1 MQSFSKKEWTISDK
15 KHFGGRFD
23 YHPIEGYI
31 RAQENNI
38 ISGILHYK
46 IQAGVMDIVSF
57 IVGVDYQKKGI
68 GRALIKSA
76 EELAKKNKVH
86 KLYLLTGID
95 WEAAQFYEKVGFIQ
109 TGILK
114 NHHMN
119 KDWIEFSKFL

>member
-15 KHFGGRFD
+15 KHFGGQFD

-38 ISGILHYK
+38 ILGVLHYR

-57 IVGVDYQKKGI
+57 IVGFDYQKKGI
-68 GRALIKSA
+68 GRALMKNA
-76 EELAKKNKVH
+76 EEFAKKNKAH
-86 KLYLLTGID
+86 KLYLLTGVD
-95 WEAAQFYEKVGFIQ
+95 WEAAKFYEKVGFVQ

-119 KDWIEFSKFL
+119 KDWIELSKFI